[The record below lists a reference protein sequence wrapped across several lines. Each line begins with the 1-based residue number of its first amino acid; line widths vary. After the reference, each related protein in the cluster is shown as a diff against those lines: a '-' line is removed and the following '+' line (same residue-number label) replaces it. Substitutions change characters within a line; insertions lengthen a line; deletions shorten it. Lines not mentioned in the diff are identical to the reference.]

1 LKKIVVIA
9 STVYETINYF
19 HIDQAKYYAEN
30 GYHVEL
36 ISSLNSS
43 QKKEIE
49 RIIFPYNINFTE
61 IQMAR
66 EISLWKDL
74 IALIK
79 WIKILRKIKPNLV
92 MIGTPKAA
100 LLGIFASRILNIKNR
115 VYIVHGIRLE
125 GLSGVK
131 KLFVMMAEKITCSLS
146 SEVLCVS
153 RSVKNRLFKLKL
165 APVSKLKIIGEGS
178 INGVDCN
185 LFKPATELEKKNAR
199 ASFSLE
205 QDDIIIGFAG
215 RLVLDKGIKE
225 LLEVFENL

>member
-1 LKKIVVIA
+1 MKKIVVIA
-9 STVYETINYF
+9 STVYETLNYF

-185 LFKPATELEKKNAR
+185 LFKPATE
-199 ASFSLE
+199 
-205 QDDIIIGFAG
+205 
-215 RLVLDKGIKE
+215 
-225 LLEVFENL
+225 

>member
-1 LKKIVVIA
+1 MKKIVIIA
-9 STVYETINYF
+9 STVYETLNYF

-100 LLGIFASRILNIKNR
+100 LLGIFASRILNIKEEF
-115 VYIVHGIRLE
+115 L
-125 GLSGVK
+125 
-131 KLFVMMAEKITCSLS
+131 
-146 SEVLCVS
+146 
-153 RSVKNRLFKLKL
+153 
-165 APVSKLKIIGEGS
+165 LKI
-178 INGVDCN
+178 
-185 LFKPATELEKKNAR
+185 
-199 ASFSLE
+199 
-205 QDDIIIGFAG
+205 
-215 RLVLDKGIKE
+215 
-225 LLEVFENL
+225 

>member
-9 STVYETINYF
+9 STVYETLNYF

-185 LFKPATELEKKNAR
+185 LFKPATE
-199 ASFSLE
+199 
-205 QDDIIIGFAG
+205 
-215 RLVLDKGIKE
+215 
-225 LLEVFENL
+225 